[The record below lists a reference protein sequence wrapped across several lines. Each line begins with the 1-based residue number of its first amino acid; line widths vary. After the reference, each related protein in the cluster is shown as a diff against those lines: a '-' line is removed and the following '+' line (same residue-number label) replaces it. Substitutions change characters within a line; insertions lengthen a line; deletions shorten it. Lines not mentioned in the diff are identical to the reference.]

1 MLNPLDVIWIFDN
14 LIDPPH
20 PKMVACVNPADGVFY
35 RINSRPFL
43 KPNIPLPKTPH
54 HEWLDHDSY
63 LHIDPLV
70 LDDYIVGEALKR
82 GGVIGAVS
90 PLLSRDIKRLTLD
103 VRYMTLAEKQA
114 ICACLP

>member
-1 MLNPLDVIWIFDN
+1 MSIRLN
-14 LIDPPH
+14 
-20 PKMVACVNPADGVFY
+20 GVFY

-82 GGVIGAVS
+82 CA
-90 PLLSRDIKRLTLD
+90 LSEPYRPFSVAT
-103 VRYMTLAEKQA
+103 
-114 ICACLP
+114 